1 MKQKGCYLANQ
12 KLETKESM
20 TNIKIG
26 EIMQWKEPEME
37 SPKSIYAHFWL
48 TLNNVSME
56 QTESNTDKAK
66 RSE

>member
-1 MKQKGCYLANQ
+1 MKQQGCSLVNQ
-12 KLETKESM
+12 KLETKESI

-26 EIMQWKEPEME
+26 EIMEWKEPEME
-37 SPKSIYAHFWL
+37 SPNSIYPHFWL
-48 TLNNVSME
+48 TLSSVSME